1 MAKTRAQKEQAVQD
15 LTDSFSSSKLA
26 VLTDY
31 RGLDVPSISE
41 LRASLR
47 DANITYSVA
56 KNTLIKIA
64 LKNADKPLEN
74 DDMLAGPVGIAF
86 GSDEVE
92 PARIVYE
99 FSKKNDSLQILGAI
113 DETGRVLGSEE
124 VIALAKLPTREQLLA
139 QAVGTIAA
147 PLSGF
152 VRVLNGNL
160 SGLVYALKAVQE
172 KKSV

>member
-1 MAKTRAQKEQAVQD
+1 
-15 LTDSFSSSKLA
+15 

-31 RGLDVPSISE
+31 RGLDVPAISE

-64 LKNADKPLEN
+64 LKNANKPLEN

-113 DETGRVLGSEE
+113 DDTGRVLGSEE

-139 QAVGTIAA
+139 QTVGTIAA

-172 KKSV
+172 KKSA

>member
-64 LKNADKPLEN
+64 LKNADKALEN

-139 QAVGTIAA
+139 QTVGTIAA

-160 SGLVYALKAVQE
+160 SGLVYALKAVHE
-172 KKSV
+172 KKSA